1 MKTLNDVIPELFGD
15 KEFKSDK
22 VGEYEKV
29 RGIFLLPKN
38 AFIGTD
44 YNPKKGFTISFEA
57 LEELG
62 IKPEELLQAQCRN
75 YANLTAEALANPDR
89 DVNTMKRHV
98 NIGLQSLV
106 DAGMSLEDAKAL
118 IAVALQD
125 LYDQG
130 VREPSCIPCQH
141 AK

>member
-98 NIGLQSLV
+98 N
-106 DAGMSLEDAKAL
+106 MSLEDAKAL